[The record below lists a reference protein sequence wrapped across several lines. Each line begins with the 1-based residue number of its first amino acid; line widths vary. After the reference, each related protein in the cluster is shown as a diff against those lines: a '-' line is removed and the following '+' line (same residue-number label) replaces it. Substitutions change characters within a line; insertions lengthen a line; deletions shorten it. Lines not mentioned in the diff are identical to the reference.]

1 MTRRNR
7 GRRRQHE
14 TPELNITTFL
24 NLMVVLIPFL
34 LISAV
39 FSRVTIMELSV
50 PTSSGGA
57 DVTTPNFAIEVIVRQ
72 AGFEIANGS
81 SVEAAI
87 PKKDGKYDMKMLSEM
102 LMRLKAQY
110 PDKEDATVLME
121 PDIEYDYLI
130 QIMDAV
136 RGAEI
141 KPEDEES
148 VQGSEAGQG
157 SETGQ
162 GGDGEKGSQPVQRIV
177 LFPEI
182 SIGDAP

>member
-1 MTRRNR
+1 MV
-7 GRRRQHE
+7 E

-39 FSRVTIMELSV
+39 FSRVTIMEMSV
-50 PTSSGGA
+50 PTSAGGA
-57 DVTTPNFAIEVIVRQ
+57 ATNIPNFAIEVIVRK
-72 AGFEIANGS
+72 AGFEIANGN

-87 PKKDGKYDMKMLSEM
+87 PKKDGEYDMEM
-102 LMRLKAQY
+102 LNRMLLRLKAQY

-130 QIMDAV
+130 RIMDAV
-136 RGAEI
+136 RGTELKKEGDDAEATAA
-141 KPEDEES
+141 E
-148 VQGSEAGQG
+148 GSEDA
-157 SETGQ
+157 
-162 GGDGEKGSQPVQRIV
+162 DQPVQRVV
-177 LFPEI
+177 LFPDI

>member
-1 MTRRNR
+1 MV
-7 GRRRQHE
+7 E

-24 NLMVVLIPFL
+24 NLMVALIPFL

-50 PTSSGGA
+50 PTSAGGA
-57 DVTTPNFAIEVIVRQ
+57 VSSAPNFAIEVIVRK

-87 PKKDGKYDMKMLSEM
+87 PKKEGEYDMEMLSAM
-102 LMRLKAQY
+102 LLRLKAQF
-110 PDKEDATVLME
+110 PEKEDATVLLE

-136 RGAEI
+136 RGTEQ
-141 KPEDEES
+141 KVE
-148 VQGSEAGQG
+148 GSEA
-157 SETGQ
+157 
-162 GGDGEKGSQPVQRIV
+162 VQKIV
-177 LFPEI
+177 LFPDI